1 FKGFFIKHTWIIVH
15 YKRKKIFRQAPKKQI
30 FMRCIPLMFKCFF
43 YCIGKFPSI
52 WVDCFYRFSICFF
65 FCFSWSRS
73 FLYLSNGILILSS
86 IYRSTSRFVTFRFLL
101 LQCTCFRKVIL
112 LTFLRIALYIRQSL
126 ISFFCFTCS
135 PS

>member
-1 FKGFFIKHTWIIVH
+1 
-15 YKRKKIFRQAPKKQI
+15 RKEIFRQSSKEQI

-52 WVDCFYRFSICFF
+52 WVNCFYRFSICFF
-65 FCFSWSRS
+65 FCLSCSRS
-73 FLYLSNGILILSS
+73 FLYLSIGIPILSS
-86 IYRSTSRFVTFRFLL
+86 ILCSTSRFATFRFLL
-101 LQCTCFRKVIL
+101 LKCTFFRKVIL
-112 LTFLRIALYIRQSL
+112 LTLLRISLYIRQSL